1 MLYDG
6 DTFEHAGNLFRVTFP
21 RDDDHGAPWD
31 EEDGHGPVTGWESR
45 GKRPG
50 EMVLSEDSRGRA
62 KRFYDFAEAVRIA
75 RRDGWGHLPYRLQIR
90 PDVAD
95 RPPYTACGGWA
106 HAGPYSAYH
115 PHNFNNA
122 IAAVYQMHR
131 DSFPSARA
139 YAAAAALADFDR
151 LRRWCADD
159 WCYVGVIVTLVD
171 DDEDEM
177 PEFSASVWGIESDA
191 SDYLEETARELADEV
206 LHDIARAAA

>member
-50 EMVLSEDSRGRA
+50 EMILSEHRGSR
-62 KRFYDFAEAVRIA
+62 RFYDFAEAVRIA
-75 RRDGWGHLPYRLQIR
+75 RRDGW
-90 PDVAD
+90 DA
-95 RPPYTACGGWA
+95 PPFKQGTRGAQ
-106 HAGPYSAYH
+106 
-115 PHNFNNA
+115 
-122 IAAVYQMHR
+122 AAR
-131 DSFPSARA
+131 
-139 YAAAAALADFDR
+139 AALADFDR